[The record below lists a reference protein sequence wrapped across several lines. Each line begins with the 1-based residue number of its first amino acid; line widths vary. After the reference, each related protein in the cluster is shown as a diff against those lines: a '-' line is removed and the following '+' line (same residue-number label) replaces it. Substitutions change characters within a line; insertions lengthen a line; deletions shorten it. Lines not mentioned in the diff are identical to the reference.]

1 MLELVYPLYVT
12 IGESLNISL
21 GNNAAFL
28 EGHFVRVE
36 PLEVIIKSAGLPLLS
51 VCNLWCLTPLFFC
64 QLFLSRLIHSSRGTK
79 FGIFREHVDYLHF
92 VLLRRGRP
100 RLFD

>member
-36 PLEVIIKSAGLPLLS
+36 PLEVTEVIIMSAWLPLLS
-51 VCNLWCLTPLFFC
+51 ACNL
-64 QLFLSRLIHSSRGTK
+64 
-79 FGIFREHVDYLHF
+79 
-92 VLLRRGRP
+92 
-100 RLFD
+100 

>member
-1 MLELVYPLYVT
+1 M
-12 IGESLNISL
+12 NISL
-21 GNNAAFL
+21 GSNHAFL

-36 PLEVIIKSAGLPLLS
+36 PLEVIVMPVMPVVFNTS
-51 VCNLWCLTPLFFC
+51 VFC
-64 QLFLSRLIHSSRGTK
+64 QLFLSRLIHSSGGTK